1 MRYWIDCEYNGFG
14 GQLLS
19 LALVREDGHNLY
31 IVYDVIQELDPWVK
45 KNVMPI
51 LRCEMPKN
59 VKLQLASLL
68 DNRGAYMIQEFFG
81 DDPCP
86 VVTTD
91 WPDDIKYLC
100 QAMITGPGEMI
111 SVPRIIF
118 DMVRVDAYPTKLPGA
133 VQHNAYWDAAALKHL
148 FEMV

>member
-81 DDPCP
+81 DDRFMLALIPI
-86 VVTTD
+86 TTVLGIFKGSIVERIVEND
-91 WPDDIKYLC
+91 KDI
-100 QAMITGPGEMI
+100 A
-111 SVPRIIF
+111 
-118 DMVRVDAYPTKLPGA
+118 
-133 VQHNAYWDAAALKHL
+133 
-148 FEMV
+148 